1 MKLLIYD
8 DYKFG
13 VLKGDRVADV
23 TGTLQHVGIKPAQT
37 LMEEI
42 IEDFDFFRPKF
53 EQATANQEGVPLAS
67 VKVRPPLPRPHNIL
81 CAFANYQDRDQP
93 STAPLDFFYKG
104 STGIIGP
111 GDTVEIPDVPEALV
125 HQAEPEL
132 GYVIGKKVKHVS
144 AADALDCVF
153 GYLNFVD
160 VSNRAVPNRRT
171 TFMQKGMDTYAPIG
185 PVIVT
190 KDEIADPQNLQV
202 KLWLNGELKQDYNT
216 AAMTHSVAAQIAWLT
231 QYIALM
237 PGDVLA
243 CGTHHVG
250 LSPINDGDKVDVEVE
265 GLERLS
271 FSVRSLGERKT
282 AEWGPPGTRQG

>member
-13 VLKGDRVADV
+13 VLRGDRVVDV
-23 TGTLQHVGIKPAQT
+23 TGTLQHVGLKPAQT

-42 IEDFDFFRPKF
+42 IENFDSFRSKF
-53 EQATANQEGVPLAS
+53 EQAAANQAGVPLAN

-125 HQAEPEL
+125 HQPEPEL
-132 GYVIGKKVKHVS
+132 GYVIGKKVKRVS
-144 AADALDCVF
+144 EADALDCVF

-202 KLWLNGELKQDYNT
+202 KL
-216 AAMTHSVAAQIAWLT
+216 
-231 QYIALM
+231 
-237 PGDVLA
+237 
-243 CGTHHVG
+243 
-250 LSPINDGDKVDVEVE
+250 
-265 GLERLS
+265 
-271 FSVRSLGERKT
+271 
-282 AEWGPPGTRQG
+282 